1 VLVSGKIPEKSSRR
15 DYVSS
20 FMRFL
25 SVQTQSD
32 ESINKQLWNLNY
44 ESSHGS
50 EDLDTY
56 DLEED
61 EQEAGEASFISDK
74 ILNGESIEE

>member
-1 VLVSGKIPEKSSRR
+1 
-15 DYVSS
+15 
-20 FMRFL
+20 MQFL
-25 SVQTQSD
+25 SVQTSN
-32 ESINKQLWNLNY
+32 EETNKQLWNLNY

-61 EQEAGEASFISDK
+61 EQEAAEAS
-74 ILNGESIEE
+74 

>member
-1 VLVSGKIPEKSSRR
+1 
-15 DYVSS
+15 
-20 FMRFL
+20 
-25 SVQTQSD
+25 
-32 ESINKQLWNLNY
+32 LNY

-61 EQEAGEASFISDK
+61 EQEAAEASHVSDK
-74 ILNGESIEE
+74 ILSGEPIEEFK